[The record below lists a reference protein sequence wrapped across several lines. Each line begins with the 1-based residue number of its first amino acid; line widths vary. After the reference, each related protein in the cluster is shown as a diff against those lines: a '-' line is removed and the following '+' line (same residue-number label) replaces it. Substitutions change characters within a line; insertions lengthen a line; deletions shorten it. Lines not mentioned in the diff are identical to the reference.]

1 MNGEPTTSWQ
11 DTQKLLAFIVVVGF
25 LGVVFLWFFDP
36 PKGDNAEL
44 AVLNTLTGALGGFTG
59 MIVTY
64 YFGSSRSAANK
75 DETLKQIAL
84 AAPQAAAAPSAP
96 SDHPT
101 PPAA

>member
-1 MNGEPTTSWQ
+1 MSDTTSWQ

-25 LGVVFLWFFDP
+25 LAVVFVWLFHP
-36 PKGDNAEL
+36 PAGDNSEL
-44 AVLNTLTGALGGFTG
+44 AVLNTLIGSLGGFTA

-84 AAPQAAAAPSAP
+84 SAPPAAAPAP
-96 SDHPT
+96 EHPSP